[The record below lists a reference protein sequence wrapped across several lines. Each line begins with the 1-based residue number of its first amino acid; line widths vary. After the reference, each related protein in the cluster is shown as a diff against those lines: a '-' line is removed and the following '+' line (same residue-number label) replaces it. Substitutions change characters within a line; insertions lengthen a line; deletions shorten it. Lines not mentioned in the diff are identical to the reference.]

1 MSVISTELHS
11 LGNVV
16 KAEYNADMAY
26 CRTVVTVNDSAA
38 TLAVGTVLGK
48 VTADGKY
55 KVAVQTAVDGS
66 AVADAIVLRAVTI
79 VGATDTGVLCLTRGP
94 SSVSKTA
101 LVLDATYNLDAEK
114 AVVYAS
120 LEAKGIQV
128 LTTI

>member
-1 MSVISTELHS
+1 MSVISTELYS

-26 CRTVVTVNDSAA
+26 CRTVVTLNGPAA

-55 KVAVQTAVDGS
+55 KVAIQTAGDGS
-66 AVADAIVLRAVTI
+66 AVADAIVLRAITVLN
-79 VGATDTGVLCLTRGP
+79 ATDTKVLCLTRGP
-94 SSVSKTA
+94 SSISKTA
-101 LVLDATYNLDAEK
+101 LVLDATYDLDAEK

-128 LTTI
+128 LDTI